1 MRNRAARRSRSVRP
15 ACLIALALLAL
26 TLALALPLA
35 AGAERAPLDLRVFA
49 RVGQPGQPEPIAIGP
64 EDGLVYVGTNQLERG
79 DTHAPSKIFVYSR
92 RGELRREYV
101 IRGQPLE
108 EPHGIQ
114 GLAFDGR
121 GRLFALDRSDDPR
134 VLVIDPA
141 TGRQRTYSRFR
152 DVPPCQAAGR
162 TRNCSATLTD
172 ATAEPDYAA
181 FGPGGALYV
190 TDIEQALIWRVARGG
205 GRPSVWMTDP
215 RLESI
220 FGPNGIQFMADR
232 RTLMLAVTST
242 RPGSEGEPASGA
254 LYTLRLRRDGKAGP
268 LKLFWRSRP
277 FDGPD
282 GFALGRSGKVYLA
295 LAGASQIVVI
305 SPAGEELARV
315 PDPLENLSEEIP
327 VDAPGSVAFLGRRAL
342 VTNHSAIRGDPQSW
356 AVLDLY
362 VGERGLPLHYP
373 RIRPRR

>member
-1 MRNRAARRSRSVRP
+1 MSSGPAHGATKRAVQLVVAAAVV
-15 ACLIALALLAL
+15 LGLV
-26 TLALALPLA
+26 LPLA
-35 AGAERAPLDLRVFA
+35 AHAGRQQLDLRVFA

-64 EDGLVYVGTNQLERG
+64 DDGLVYVGTNQLERG
-79 DTHAPSKIFVYSR
+79 DAHAPSKIFVYSR
-92 RGELRREYV
+92 RGELRREYT
-101 IRGQPLE
+101 IKGQDLK

-121 GRLFALDRSDDPR
+121 GRLFALDRSADPR
-134 VLVIDPA
+134 VLVIDPR

-152 DVPPCQAAGR
+152 DVPPCQESGR
-162 TRNCSATLTD
+162 TRNCSQTVTD

-181 FGPGGALYV
+181 FGPGGALYA
-190 TDIEQALIWRVARGG
+190 TDIEQALIWRVPRGG
-205 GRPSVWMTDP
+205 GRPSVWVTDP

-242 RPGSEGEPASGA
+242 RPATEGEPSAGA
-254 LYTLRLRRDGKAGP
+254 LYKVRLRRDGKAGP
-268 LKLFWRSRP
+268 LRLFWGSRP
-277 FDGPD
+277 LDGPD
-282 GFALGRSGKVYLA
+282 GFALGRSGRVYLA

-305 SPAGEELARV
+305 SPSGEELARV
-315 PDPLENLSEEIP
+315 PANPLENMAEEIP

-373 RIRPRR
+373 RIRPRA

>member
-1 MRNRAARRSRSVRP
+1 MPSGPTRGATKRAVR
-15 ACLIALALLAL
+15 LVALAVLAL
-26 TLALALPLA
+26 GLVLPFA
-35 AGAERAPLDLRVFA
+35 AQAERTHLDLRVFA
-49 RVGQPGQPEPIAIGP
+49 KVGQPGQPEPIAIGP
-64 EDGLVYVGTNQLERG
+64 DDGLVYVGTNQLERG
-79 DTHAPSKIFVYSR
+79 DAHAPSKIFVYSR
-92 RGELRREYV
+92 RGELRREYT
-101 IRGQPLE
+101 IKGQDLGE
-108 EPHGIQ
+108 SHGIQ

-121 GRLFALDRSDDPR
+121 DRLFALDRSADPR
-134 VLVIDPA
+134 VLVIDPRS
-141 TGRQRTYSRFR
+141 GRQRTYSRFR
-152 DVPPCQAAGR
+152 DVPPCEAAGR
-162 TRNCSATLTD
+162 TRNCSATVTD

-190 TDIEQALIWRVARGG
+190 TDIEQALIWRVPRGG
-205 GRPSVWMTDP
+205 GRPSVWLTDP

-242 RPGSEGEPASGA
+242 RPGTEGEPSTGA
-254 LYTLRLRRDGKAGP
+254 LYKVLLRRDGKAGP
-268 LKLFWRSRP
+268 LRLFWRSRP

-305 SPAGEELARV
+305 SPRGEELARV
-315 PDPLENLSEEIP
+315 PANPLENMAEEIP

-362 VGERGLPLHYP
+362 AGERGLPLHYP
-373 RIRPRR
+373 RIRPRG

>member
-1 MRNRAARRSRSVRP
+1 MSSRAAGRRLTGAVLVGLG
-15 ACLIALALLAL
+15 ALVLALVW
-26 TLALALPLA
+26 PLA

-64 EDGLVYVGTNQLERG
+64 DDGLVYVGTNQLERG
-79 DTHAPSKIFVYSR
+79 DTHAPSKVFVYSR
-92 RGELRREYV
+92 RGDLRRQYT
-101 IRGQPLE
+101 INGQVLE
-108 EPHGIQ
+108 ESHGIQ

-121 GRLFALDRSDDPR
+121 GRLFALDRSADPR
-134 VLVIDPA
+134 VLVIDPR
-141 TGRQRTYSRFR
+141 TGRQRTYARFR
-152 DVPPCQAAGR
+152 DVPTCEAAGR
-162 TRNCSATLTD
+162 TRNCSATRSD

-205 GRPSVWMTDP
+205 GRPSVWVTDP
-215 RLESI
+215 SLESI

-242 RPGSEGEPASGA
+242 FPGSGGEPGSGG
-254 LYTLRLRRDGKAGP
+254 LFEIRLRRDGKAGP
-268 LKLFWRSRP
+268 LRLFWRSRP

-295 LAGASQIVVI
+295 LAGANQIAVI

-315 PDPLENLSEEIP
+315 PANPFENMAEEIP
-327 VDAPGSVAFLGRRAL
+327 VDGPGSVAFLGRRAL
-342 VTNHSAIRGDPQSW
+342 VTNHSALRGDPQSW